1 MPAAKYP
8 NLICRQ
14 RQRSLSIPQTIE
26 LECFGMTRGAKPGL
40 WAVIIVAAIGAS
52 AAILLSLRPRRPRP
66 VTLEGTVIRHDSQ
79 AERRQPL
86 SGVQITARE
95 GSVATS
101 GESDPSGFF
110 RLVLPTSSPS
120 SQPVLLEFRFPGYEP
135 LDLPV
140 VGGGLLYVASMIPT
154 PSELETQPDVPQV
167 KVSNITVRYSV
178 KTTEAANIGS
188 AVRTFQAVNTGNVP
202 CNHHM
207 PCSPDGKWKAAS
219 GSVVMDAGEGN
230 EFRNVRVS
238 CIAGP
243 CSFTR
248 ITPEDAPT
256 NVRVLRASALNWSD
270 TATFLVEAEVVH
282 PLYSAE
288 LRKSY
293 PVMFGRVLD
302 FTLPASAEAVA
313 LEADLGGHQI
323 VFPLGPKPL
332 VSWATCQVRVNLSK
346 SKVYRCEL
354 TPGYR
359 F

>member
-1 MPAAKYP
+1 
-8 NLICRQ
+8 
-14 RQRSLSIPQTIE
+14 
-26 LECFGMTRGAKPGL
+26 
-40 WAVIIVAAIGAS
+40 
-52 AAILLSLRPRRPRP
+52 
-66 VTLEGTVIRHDSQ
+66 
-79 AERRQPL
+79 
-86 SGVQITARE
+86 
-95 GSVATS
+95 
-101 GESDPSGFF
+101 
-110 RLVLPTSSPS
+110 
-120 SQPVLLEFRFPGYEP
+120 
-135 LDLPV
+135 
-140 VGGGLLYVASMIPT
+140 
-154 PSELETQPDVPQV
+154 
-167 KVSNITVRYSV
+167 
-178 KTTEAANIGS
+178 
-188 AVRTFQAVNTGNVP
+188 
-202 CNHHM
+202 
-207 PCSPDGKWKAAS
+207 
-219 GSVVMDAGEGN
+219 MDAGEGN
-230 EFRNVRVS
+230 EFRNVRLS

-256 NVRVLRASALNWSD
+256 NVRILRASALNWSD

-302 FTLPASAEAVA
+302 FTLPASAEGVA

-354 TPGYR
+354 APGYG